1 MWETF
6 QQVKINLP
14 LLDAIRQVPSY
25 AKFLKDLCTQ
35 KRKQRA
41 NLPKKVELTEHLSA
55 VVSGTLPPKFKDPGT
70 PLIADVECE
79 EVKAVELAVAST
91 MDSKLPPWTHK
102 YEPLPKSIDTNT
114 RPSLES
120 PPTLELKPLP
130 SHLKYA
136 FLGTNG
142 TLPVIIAS
150 DLTGVQE
157 KALMEVLHKYKAAI
171 GWTIADLKGISPS
184 VCMHRIVTD
193 PEVKPARDTQSRL
206 NPNMQE
212 VVKKE
217 VLKWLDAGI
226 IFPISDS
233 QWVSPTQTVPKKA
246 GITVMET
253 EEGEKI
259 TTRPVTGWR
268 VCIDY
273 RKLNAATSKDHF
285 PLPFI
290 DQIIE
295 KLSDQKFYCFL
306 DGYSG
311 YNQIPI
317 HPNDQEKTTFTCPY
331 GTYAFRRMPFGL
343 CNAPATFQRCMMS
356 IFSELIGESLEI
368 FMNDFSIFGK
378 SFESCLSMLEK
389 VLKRFDR
396 AKVQLI
402 STLPYPTNV
411 KGVRL
416 FLGHAGFYRRFI
428 KDFSVISKPLCNLL
442 LKDAPFDFDDQC
454 KEAFNTL
461 KRKLTEAPILQSPD
475 WTKPFEIMCDAND
488 YAAGAVLGQ
497 RVDRKPVVIY
507 YASKTFSDAQINYTT
522 TEKELLAVVFAL
534 DKFRSYLWGSK
545 VVVFSDHS
553 ALRHLLEKKESKP
566 RLIRWILLLQEF
578 DLEIRDKKGI
588 ENVVA
593 DHLSRIPPPPFDPT
607 KPIQENFPDECL
619 FSVVQ
624 VPWFAHIVNYLV
636 TNKIPEHWSKQK
648 RDYFLSQV
656 KHYIWEDPVLYRI
669 GPDQII
675 RRCVAEEENC
685 ARCQRMG
692 GIYKRN
698 EMPMNPILV
707 CEIFDVW
714 GIDFMGPFPPSFGFE
729 YILVAVDY
737 VSKWVEAEATR
748 TNDHKVVLKFVKKNI
763 FCRHGV
769 PKAIISDGGSHFK
782 NSYFAKLLRDYGVNH
797 RIATP
802 YHPQTSGQ
810 VEVPNRELKRILEKI
825 VNPNRKDWS
834 LRLDDALWAYRTAFK
849 TPIGTSPYR
858 LVYGKACHLPVEI
871 EHRAEWAI
879 KQVNMSLDEAGN
891 ARKLE
896 LTALEELRREAYES
910 SKIYKEKT
918 KAFHDKQISRRTFEV
933 GQSVW
938 LFNSRLKL
946 FAGKLRSKWNGP
958 YVVTK
963 VTPYGAIEIKDPK
976 GGEPFLVNGQRV
988 EIATGLSL
996 DDAKV
1001 AETIRF
1007 EPMQMQQLRVIRVNE
1022 PRKGDSKE
1030 SVDSWLDQNVSI
1042 SHVPDSV
1049 EWEDDGR
1056 FDDAPDDEVSEV
1068 ISDECFDDLY
1078 EESPLDESARGKPV
1092 ILYQED
1098 DPGEIL
1104 FELSIIGV
1112 LPHFFSSHREFKVI
1126 ADSGSSIN
1134 IMSYETYKQLF
1145 HDGCSL
1151 CKLKKSDAEI
1161 TLGNNTTC
1169 RALGVVN
1176 KVMVS
1181 VKGVFIEVP
1190 FTVFDMP
1197 TDHDV
1202 LLLVG
1207 RGFISTAGGKLDPG
1221 AGCITF
1227 EGGDGTFR
1235 FCNSENMRFP
1245 SAYLVE
1251 REFDENYCRKLK
1263 VEKNGVSEE
1272 VGENVMDDTV
1282 DIGESCQNV
1291 ECGGISL
1298 DQHLD
1303 FEKSNENSEGVENIG
1318 VSTVK
1323 ETLELDKGKEVDVDE
1338 IRKTLE
1344 SMWGKKNTDRFM
1356 NNNKT
1361 SFVDDEGW
1369 TVEVEYVKPNPK
1381 CEFKPRIKYRDPG
1394 EFAVICQFKKKGAYR
1409 ALLDSGASVN
1419 MMPTKIAK
1427 EIGIRE
1433 LVRTTTNIRMAN
1445 QTIDDPIGIA
1455 EDVRFTIHGIGYK
1468 EDFFIRDCEP
1478 DEFTPLI
1485 LGRGFPAT
1493 ARMTLDFD
1501 ARTLTIRDRD
1511 NMLTFGME
1519 DGFGFGNKGA
1529 DDSDEN

>member
-1 MWETF
+1 MDAFISEMRKMIEVQNKSIGALAKEIGNVVESKGNREPGTIPSYTILNPNHKD
-6 QQVKINLP
+6 QGKGHSVNMVVQPESSKSPIVLDEEEVKINLP

-41 NLPKKVELTEHLSA
+41 TLPKKVELTEHLS
-55 VVSGTLPPKFKDPGT
+55 
-70 PLIADVECE
+70 
-79 EVKAVELAVAST
+79 
-91 MDSKLPPWTHK
+91 
-102 YEPLPKSIDTNT
+102 
-114 RPSLES
+114 
-120 PPTLELKPLP
+120 
-130 SHLKYA
+130 
-136 FLGTNG
+136 
-142 TLPVIIAS
+142 
-150 DLTGVQE
+150 
-157 KALMEVLHKYKAAI
+157 
-171 GWTIADLKGISPS
+171 
-184 VCMHRIVTD
+184 
-193 PEVKPARDTQSRL
+193 VKPAHDTQRRL

-233 QWVSPTQTVPKKA
+233 QWVSPTQTGLKKA
-246 GITVMET
+246 GIMVMET

-268 VCIDY
+268 VCINY

-285 PLPFI
+285 LLPFI

-295 KLSDQKFYCFL
+295 KLSGQKFYCFL

-317 HPNDQEKTTFTCPY
+317 HPNDQEKMTFTCPY
-331 GTYAFRRMPFGL
+331 ETYAFRRMPFDL

-368 FMNDFSIFGK
+368 FMDDFSIFGK
-378 SFESCLSMLEK
+378 SFESCFSMLEK
-389 VLKRFDR
+389 VLKRCTETNLVLSWEKSHFMVREGVILGHIVSERGFEVDR
-396 AKVQLI
+396 ANVQLI
-402 STLPYPTNV
+402 STLPPPNNV
-411 KGVRL
+411 KGVRS

-428 KDFSVISKPLCNLL
+428 KDFSIISKPLCNLL
-442 LKDAPFDFDDQC
+442 LKDAPFEFDDQC
-454 KEAFNTL
+454 KEAFNTF

-475 WTKPFEIMCDAND
+475 WTKPFEIMCDASD
-488 YAAGAVLGQ
+488 FATGAVLGQ

-624 VPWFAHIVNYLV
+624 VPWFAHIVTYLV
-636 TNKIPEHWSKQK
+636 TNKIPEHWNKHK

-656 KHYIWEDPVLYRI
+656 KHYIWKDPVLYRL

-675 RRCVAEEENC
+675 RRCVAEDE
-685 ARCQRMG
+685 
-692 GIYKRN
+692 
-698 EMPMNPILV
+698 
-707 CEIFDVW
+707 
-714 GIDFMGPFPPSFGFE
+714 
-729 YILVAVDY
+729 
-737 VSKWVEAEATR
+737 
-748 TNDHKVVLKFVKKNI
+748 
-763 FCRHGV
+763 
-769 PKAIISDGGSHFK
+769 
-782 NSYFAKLLRDYGVNH
+782 
-797 RIATP
+797 
-802 YHPQTSGQ
+802 TSRQ
-810 VEVPNRELKRILEKI
+810 VEVSNRELKRILEKT

-834 LRLDDALWAYRTAFK
+834 LRLDDALWSYRTAYK

-879 KQVNMSLDEAGN
+879 KQVNMNLDEAGN

-976 GGEPFLVNGQRV
+976 GGEPFLVNGQRLK
-988 EIATGLSL
+988 IATGLSL

-1001 AETIRF
+1001 VEIIRF
-1007 EPMQMQQLRVIRVNE
+1007 EPMQRQQLRTIRVNE
-1022 PRKGDSKE
+1022 PRKGNSKE

-1042 SHVPDSV
+1042 SHVPNYV

-1056 FDDAPDDEVSEV
+1056 FDDAPEDAVSEV
-1068 ISDECFDDLY
+1068 ISDECFDDLH
-1078 EESPLDESARGKPV
+1078 EELTLDESAQGRPV

-1112 LPHFFSSHREFKVI
+1112 LPHFVSSHRKFKVI

-1134 IMSYETYKQLF
+1134 IMSYEMYKQLF
-1145 HDGCSL
+1145 HGECTL
-1151 CKLKKSDAEI
+1151 CELKKSDAEI
-1161 TLGNNTTC
+1161 TLGNNTKG
-1169 RALGVVN
+1169 RALGVVH

-1181 VKGVFIEVP
+1181 VKGVFLEVP
-1190 FTVFDMP
+1190 FTIFDMS
-1197 TDHDV
+1197 TDYDV
-1202 LLLVG
+1202 PLLVG
-1207 RGFISTAGGKLDPG
+1207 RGFISTAGGKLDSG

-1227 EGGDGTFR
+1227 EGGNGTFI

-1245 SAYLVE
+1245 SAYIVE
-1251 REFDENYCRKLK
+1251 REFDEDYCMKLK
-1263 VEKNGVSEE
+1263 VEKSGASEE
-1272 VGENVMDDTV
+1272 VVENVFDDTIEM
-1282 DIGESCQNV
+1282 DKSCQNV

-1298 DQHLD
+1298 DL
-1303 FEKSNENSEGVENIG
+1303 K
-1318 VSTVK
+1318 
-1323 ETLELDKGKEVDVDE
+1323 
-1338 IRKTLE
+1338 
-1344 SMWGKKNTDRFM
+1344 
-1356 NNNKT
+1356 
-1361 SFVDDEGW
+1361 
-1369 TVEVEYVKPNPK
+1369 
-1381 CEFKPRIKYRDPG
+1381 
-1394 EFAVICQFKKKGAYR
+1394 
-1409 ALLDSGASVN
+1409 
-1419 MMPTKIAK
+1419 
-1427 EIGIRE
+1427 
-1433 LVRTTTNIRMAN
+1433 
-1445 QTIDDPIGIA
+1445 
-1455 EDVRFTIHGIGYK
+1455 
-1468 EDFFIRDCEP
+1468 
-1478 DEFTPLI
+1478 
-1485 LGRGFPAT
+1485 
-1493 ARMTLDFD
+1493 
-1501 ARTLTIRDRD
+1501 
-1511 NMLTFGME
+1511 
-1519 DGFGFGNKGA
+1519 
-1529 DDSDEN
+1529 